1 MRYTGVFFMAAGIY
15 PSVPSI
21 LCILPNNTA
30 GLTKQSVATALQL
43 MVGAQDMNIY
53 IYIYKQTG
61 SSNLC
66 SLTSC
71 FALSDCQLCRF
82 HCYFHLHS
90 GSSTALQKR
99 TLDRT
104 RFHLFGLGNVANL
117 IKVSSEF
124 IQLTWSAAHRESS
137 APWLSVFALEV
148 QCLPVTRSHSLFAS
162 HPTIQLKH
170 SKYLPNLTY
179 LAHSMHI
186 RVVSLVNLFSFLH
199 LTKLTSTSPIIGLSS
214 PKNHAI
220 NKRCL
225 PIPDCLNDVFSY
237 FRERARNVAD
247 QVGGVSHEAAQRQWH
262 EAVTYEHSSSPLV
275 DESYWK
281 GKSFNVC
288 KHNVLT
294 YLLREVSTSNE
305 VTATSLRL
313 FSKKLIEPIE
323 QRRMSKS
330 NGKIYDPL
338 HFAIG
343 NPAGLI
349 KPSSASTIV
358 NHAPSLEND
367 LDSIRKG
374 STFKAID
381 EIDEQDVLRHG
392 KGSTEPLSGSK
403 SLGDAPGLGNRREP
417 PLGLA
422 AVSREIEGLK
432 ESATCL
438 GEDMDLSR
446 WSAMWLRFAL
456 ITSRHEVFQSAEWDG
471 WREVLLG
478 HLITIAY
485 WDRTSSS
492 KETITGELAAKELL
506 HEEKWLALSE
516 NNCLRPVED
525 EWWMEFKGE

>member
-1 MRYTGVFFMAAGIY
+1 
-15 PSVPSI
+15 
-21 LCILPNNTA
+21 
-30 GLTKQSVATALQL
+30 
-43 MVGAQDMNIY
+43 
-53 IYIYKQTG
+53 
-61 SSNLC
+61 
-66 SLTSC
+66 
-71 FALSDCQLCRF
+71 
-82 HCYFHLHS
+82 
-90 GSSTALQKR
+90 
-99 TLDRT
+99 
-104 RFHLFGLGNVANL
+104 
-117 IKVSSEF
+117 
-124 IQLTWSAAHRESS
+124 
-137 APWLSVFALEV
+137 
-148 QCLPVTRSHSLFAS
+148 
-162 HPTIQLKH
+162 
-170 SKYLPNLTY
+170 
-179 LAHSMHI
+179 MHI

-294 YLLREVSTSNE
+294 YLLREVPTSNE

-492 KETITGELAAKELL
+492 KGEHFPHMDTREFQWKYLRCQSMTTEQRFIYV
-506 HEEKWLALSE
+506 EKLTDFFFTFL
-516 NNCLRPVED
+516 
-525 EWWMEFKGE
+525 FKKP